1 MLSASDIIFIQ
12 GTFPSANIVLIKDEH
27 PTLIDSGFGSD
38 IESTKANLE
47 KTGIAP
53 SEIKR
58 IINTHYHS
66 DHVGGNHFFQTNY
79 HVEIMAQEWDA
90 SLINHKNPE
99 ACSAIWLDQP
109 VEPYHVSTPVR
120 DGDVIGTGNH
130 HFQVIHTM
138 GHTLGHISLYEPVE
152 QILIG
157 GDLFHQNDVGWLS
170 VFREGAG
177 AMERSLNSLERIAA
191 LPIKKA
197 YSGHGPAIDHPAEAI
212 HKAKERIKKWM
223 HQPEKSAWHACKR
236 IFAFTLMIKNGLSE
250 KEMLPYLNSCPWY
263 RDFAMN
269 AFGMT
274 PEAFLPPLIEEM
286 QRSKAAYWEDNYLL
300 AGAPYRTPS
309 EAWMEEHKQ
318 PLKW

>member
-1 MLSASDIIFIQ
+1 MSASDIIFIQ

-53 SEIKR
+53 SDIKR

-66 DHVGGNHFFQTNY
+66 DHVGGNHFFQTN
-79 HVEIMAQEWDA
+79 HQVEITAQEWDA

-99 ACSAIWLDQP
+99 ACSAVWLDQA
-109 VEPYHVSTPVR
+109 VEPYHVNTAVR
-120 DGDVIGTGNH
+120 DGDVICTGNH
-130 HFQVIHTM
+130 HFQVLHTM
-138 GHTLGHISLYEPVE
+138 GHTLGHISLYEPVD
-152 QILIG
+152 QLLIG

-177 AMERSLNSLERIAA
+177 AMERSLNSLDRVAA

-197 YSGHGPAIDHPAEAI
+197 YSGHGPAIDDPAEAI
-212 HKAKERIKKWM
+212 YKAKERIQKWM
-223 HQPEKSAWHACKR
+223 HHPEKSAWHACKR
-236 IFAFTLMIKNGLSE
+236 VFAFTLMIKNGLSE
-250 KEMLPYLNSCPWY
+250 TEMLPYLNSCPWY
-263 RDFAMN
+263 QDFAKH

-274 PEAFLPPLIEEM
+274 PEAFLSPLIEEM
-286 QRSKAAYWEDNYLL
+286 LRSKAAKWEGDYLI
-300 AGAPYRTPS
+300 AGAPYRAPS
-309 EAWMEEHKQ
+309 EAWMKKHKH
-318 PLKW
+318 PLEW